1 MTNLYQLPA
10 DLPIPQDDGA
20 ANHLVGMRLP
30 IFSLCATSVRNLMWA
45 ILKAAWLS
53 IASLHA
59 PKIVLLDED
68 NIIKEIK
75 IVN

>member
-1 MTNLYQLPA
+1 MLA
-10 DLPIPQDDGA
+10 DMR
-20 ANHLVGMRLP
+20 ANE
-30 IFSLCATSVRNLMWA
+30 IT
-45 ILKAAWLS
+45 K
-53 IASLHA
+53 HA